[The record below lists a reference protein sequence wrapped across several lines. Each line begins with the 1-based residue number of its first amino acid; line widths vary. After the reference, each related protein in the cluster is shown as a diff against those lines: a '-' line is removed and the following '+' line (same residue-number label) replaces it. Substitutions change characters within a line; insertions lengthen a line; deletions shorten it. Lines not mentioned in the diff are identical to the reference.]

1 MPFFLFPKNRG
12 QTTFSLKP
20 GTDHGFSV
28 VFGAI
33 RARTSEKRGNRGL
46 SPVFGEP
53 APSLKYRAG
62 YATLRLCSLNR
73 QDLLMKFVNTIVGFF
88 LFVLFFGFALK
99 NTQEVDLH
107 FFLNYE
113 LRGPLVL
120 MLLAFFVAGAA
131 LGILAVT
138 PTVFRHRR
146 ETSQHKN
153 TIQALQSAAGTG
165 NAQPQPDSVDL
176 AH

>member
-1 MPFFLFPKNRG
+1 
-12 QTTFSLKP
+12 
-20 GTDHGFSV
+20 
-28 VFGAI
+28 
-33 RARTSEKRGNRGL
+33 
-46 SPVFGEP
+46 
-53 APSLKYRAG
+53 
-62 YATLRLCSLNR
+62 
-73 QDLLMKFVNTIVGFF
+73 MKLVSTIVGII
-88 LFVLFFGFALK
+88 LFILFFGFALK

-146 ETSQHKN
+146 LTSQHKN
-153 TIQALQSAAGTG
+153 TIEALQSVARTG
-165 NAQPQPDSVDL
+165 PAQPQPDSVNTQQ
-176 AH
+176 

>member
-1 MPFFLFPKNRG
+1 
-12 QTTFSLKP
+12 
-20 GTDHGFSV
+20 
-28 VFGAI
+28 
-33 RARTSEKRGNRGL
+33 
-46 SPVFGEP
+46 
-53 APSLKYRAG
+53 
-62 YATLRLCSLNR
+62 
-73 QDLLMKFVNTIVGFF
+73 MKFVSTIVGII

-146 ETSQHKN
+146 LSSQHHN
-153 TIQALQSAAGTG
+153 PIDALQNVARTTTV
-165 NAQPQPDSVDL
+165 QPQPDSVNTR
-176 AH
+176 H

>member
-1 MPFFLFPKNRG
+1 
-12 QTTFSLKP
+12 
-20 GTDHGFSV
+20 
-28 VFGAI
+28 
-33 RARTSEKRGNRGL
+33 
-46 SPVFGEP
+46 
-53 APSLKYRAG
+53 
-62 YATLRLCSLNR
+62 
-73 QDLLMKFVNTIVGFF
+73 MKFLSTILGLI

-120 MLLAFFVAGAA
+120 MLLAFFIAGAA

-146 ETSQHKN
+146 ENKRHAS
-153 TIQALQSAAGTG
+153 TIAALQDNARRGTE
-165 NAQPQPDSVDL
+165 QPQPDGAGPTLS
-176 AH
+176 